1 MVQYYME
8 KQGEKV
14 LNPALLNEEA
24 HSVAQDFV
32 SKKGTALTSAQL
44 RRFYGEA
51 KNLEKKA
58 TDKERNE
65 ITEESFAPVL
75 PLVKM
80 LKSKVA
86 YAANPANPKVPEDF
100 KKWLDKHLDSVN
112 SAEEFKA
119 FLLHFEAVVGFC
131 YGLGMKNT

>member
-1 MVQYYME
+1 MVSYYLE
-8 KQGEKV
+8 NQGEKV
-14 LNPALLNEEA
+14 LNPALVNEEA
-24 HSVAQDFV
+24 QRVAQDFV
-32 SKKGTALTSAQL
+32 SKKGASLTSAQL

-58 TDKERNE
+58 TDKTRNE

-86 YAANPANPKVPEDF
+86 YAANPANRKVPQEF
-100 KKWLDKHLDSVN
+100 RQWLDKHLDSVN

-131 YGLGMKNT
+131 YGLGMRNT